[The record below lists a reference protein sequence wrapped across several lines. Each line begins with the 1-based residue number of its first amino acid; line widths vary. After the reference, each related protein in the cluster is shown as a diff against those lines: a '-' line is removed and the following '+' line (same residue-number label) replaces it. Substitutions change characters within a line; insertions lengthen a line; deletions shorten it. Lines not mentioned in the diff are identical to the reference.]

1 MLVTT
6 TVVMLLFKHKIIY
19 KIKKMK
25 IYKKKELKDESL
37 YVSTSRLDTYISFDK
52 SKRRRSK
59 PIYVYLYMNILYC
72 CFVVKYAGYTRK

>member
-25 IYKKKELKDESL
+25 IYKKKS
-37 YVSTSRLDTYISFDK
+37 
-52 SKRRRSK
+52 
-59 PIYVYLYMNILYC
+59 
-72 CFVVKYAGYTRK
+72 